1 MSDED
6 LPLFAWARRRV
17 VPFPIARQRGL
28 IREVAARLL
37 KLSGDRAWNYWR
49 AVLAETRGH
58 LARVGLSEIEQDDEL
73 RRLFNEV
80 HAEMQR
86 QCRKDRDQSA

>member
-1 MSDED
+1 MSEHD
-6 LPLFAWARRRV
+6 LPLFAWGKQRV

-49 AVLAETRGH
+49 SVLAETRGH
-58 LARVGLSEIEQDDEL
+58 LARAGLSEIEQDDHL
-73 RRLFNEV
+73 RRLFDEV

-86 QCRKDRDQSA
+86 QYGQEQDRSA

>member
-28 IREVAARLL
+28 IRQVAARLL
-37 KLSGDRAWNYWR
+37 KLTGDKAWSYWR

-58 LARVGLSEIEQDDEL
+58 LARAGLSEIEQDDEL
-73 RRLFNEV
+73 RRLFDEV

-86 QCRKDRDQSA
+86 QCGQDQDRSA